1 MRISEIEIGE
11 VYLIEMP
18 TGYISD
24 HLVMS
29 KTVDGDY
36 VKLFDLDKRQ
46 SEWYR
51 QDDLAGAKILGKVV
65 WQRKVFEI
73 YKWLVGDKDGSD

>member
-24 HLVMS
+24 YLVMS

-36 VKLFDLDKRQ
+36 VKLFDLDKRE
-46 SEWYR
+46 SEWYS

-65 WQRKVFEI
+65 WQSKVFEI